1 MTMNTTLQVS
11 LELDDV
17 RPGTVSKV
25 AKSAI
30 AELTQTGEVKIVAR
44 HKQSTILTIEYWS
57 LNRNEAMRTSEV
69 LTGAIRPLVKR
80 IRGTKIDRTP

>member
-1 MTMNTTLQVS
+1 MMMNTTLQVS

-17 RPGTVSKV
+17 RPEMVSKV